1 MSATSCKSSSPPGAG
16 AMRVWVQRDGDLVG
30 REVKLATLAEDPASF
45 DS

>member
-1 MSATSCKSSSPPGAG
+1 MSATSCKSWSPPCAG
-16 AMRVWVQRDGDLVG
+16 AVWVGVQGDGDLVG